1 MSAQVGEWCSLWSLA
16 HFKRA
21 MMVVVQQRPWVQCG
35 GPQHVHK
42 HAHAH
47 THTHT
52 HTNAHTRTH
61 TRTHTHHTP
70 FPWLLV
76 AALATPCGCRE
87 PQSINQRQWW
97 HSKHLTLKQSRADNQ
112 NTELFITRPILPS
125 SNTYFFSSSLP
136 ATKKYPLLGVPSMK
150 HASSA
155 VLGGQ
160 RTATSSL
167 LSLTSATLH
176 MLMDPAGLRG
186 PSSSGCVLNHL
197 RNSPSPSSETQLATQ
212 RLRKSAAVGR
222 AGEGL

>member
-35 GPQHVHK
+35 GPQHVHPTRTP
-42 HAHAH
+42 HTTHTHTQTHTHAH
-47 THTHT
+47 THK
-52 HTNAHTRTH
+52 R
-61 TRTHTHHTP
+61 TP

-87 PQSINQRQWW
+87 AQSINQRQRW